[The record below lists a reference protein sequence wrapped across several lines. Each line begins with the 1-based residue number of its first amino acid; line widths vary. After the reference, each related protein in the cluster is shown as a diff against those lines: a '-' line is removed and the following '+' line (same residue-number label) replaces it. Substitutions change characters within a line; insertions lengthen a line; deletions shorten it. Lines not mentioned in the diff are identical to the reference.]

1 MNTVLTT
8 DQVSNI
14 TNILTQ
20 YAPDGWT
27 SLKMHLVTDE
37 THTELTTWAETKSN
51 PKHGFRL
58 DPEDRP
64 VLDELIDA
72 AWESSGRAWNTLDF
86 AVTADGDFELNAQ

>member
-8 DQVSNI
+8 DQVSAI

-27 SLKMHLVTDE
+27 SLRMHLVTDE
-37 THTELTTWAETKSN
+37 THTELTTWAETESD
-51 PKHGFRL
+51 PKYGFSL
-58 DPEDRP
+58 DSEDRP
-64 VLDELIDA
+64 VLDELIDN
-72 AWESSGRAWNTLDF
+72 AWETSGRTWNTLDF